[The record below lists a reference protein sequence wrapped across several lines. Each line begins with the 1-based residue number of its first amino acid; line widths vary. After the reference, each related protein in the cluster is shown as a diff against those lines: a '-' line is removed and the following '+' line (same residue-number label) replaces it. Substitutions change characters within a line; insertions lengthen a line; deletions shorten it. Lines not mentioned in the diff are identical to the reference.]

1 MRRQD
6 YPPDWP
12 AVSKAVRDRSG
23 GRCEC
28 AGECGRHGG
37 ACERHQGEPLST
49 GYRVILTVAHL
60 WRGPC
65 AKHAEA
71 GIKCGLPEHL
81 KAMCQRCHLSYDL
94 PHHVAAAKRTR
105 RAHKATG
112 DLFSAP

>member
-1 MRRQD
+1 MRRKD

-12 AVSKAVRDRSG
+12 AVSRTVRDRSG

-28 AGECGRHGG
+28 AGECGRH
-37 ACERHQGEPLST
+37 AERCERRQGEPLSA
-49 GYRVILTVAHL
+49 GYRVVLTVAHL

-65 AKHAEA
+65 ARCHADRH
-71 GIKCGLPEHL
+71 KCGEPAHL
-81 KAMCQRCHLSYDL
+81 KAMCQRCHLIYDL

-105 RAHKATG
+105 RARKATG